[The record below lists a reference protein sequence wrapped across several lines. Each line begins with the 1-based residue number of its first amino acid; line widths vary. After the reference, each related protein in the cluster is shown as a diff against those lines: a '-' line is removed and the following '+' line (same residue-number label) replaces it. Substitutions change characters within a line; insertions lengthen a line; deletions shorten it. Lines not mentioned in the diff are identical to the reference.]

1 MGVFRARSGG
11 ATTVSGRT
19 QWCATSSRGSCCR
32 RWSAAT
38 AGTSRSPSTTPGTSP
53 STSPTTT
60 AETCSACWRTS
71 SRRRPFPAITTA
83 PGARVLPFL
92 LSLPR
97 VQAQAGL
104 LPAAQRA
111 GAADQALLLRQVQQA
126 EAQQP
131 PQGGRNAGPV
141 AAGRGLAA
149 QQHQAP
155 HLLAGRR
162 GQPFGGHQLR
172 PLHCRLPQP
181 AQPPLVRL
189 QRLLRHRDP
198 PQPQLRKRSALPAL
212 LRQTTVIAQFYCNA
226 PRTALFSH
234 KNPQKFS
241 ASLAPPLPE
250 QLRAS
255 PIFPFRP
262 RPAVGLVNFYC
273 GNG

>member
-1 MGVFRARSGG
+1 M
-11 ATTVSGRT
+11 SGRT

-198 PQPQLRKRSALPAL
+198 PQPQLRKRSPLPAL

-226 PRTALFSH
+226 P
-234 KNPQKFS
+234 
-241 ASLAPPLPE
+241 APPYFRTKIPKNF
-250 QLRAS
+250 QPAS
-255 PIFPFRP
+255 PRLCPSSCALPRFSPFALGPLLALLIFI
-262 RPAVGLVNFYC
+262 VVMVS
-273 GNG
+273 